1 MPVPPALPPCPS
13 CRLADQVRSVPAVYR
28 AGRSTETVRS
38 LRDDRGHT
46 ETRVVISDL
55 ARALAPAPDRHPER
69 APVVLGVL
77 ALFGTVGAFFAAE
90 AQSDQDAFVRSN
102 FPTGSALSHSSPDT
116 GTLHTL
122 SGVGLAVAIALFVT
136 AALLRV
142 NANRELAGRPQA
154 ERLWSQ
160 AWYCARCG
168 TAHFS
173 PAAGQGP
180 AAFSLREFRRR
191 VWTAGGYG
199 HLADRY

>member
-1 MPVPPALPPCPS
+1 MPVPPALQPCPS
-13 CRLADQVRSVPAVYR
+13 CRLVDQVRSVQAVYR

-38 LRDDRGHT
+38 HMDDRRHT
-46 ETRVVISDL
+46 ETRVVISEL

-90 AQSDQDAFVRSN
+90 AQSDQDAFVGSS
-102 FPTGSALSHSSPDT
+102 FSAGSALSHSSPDT
-116 GTLHTL
+116 GALYTL
-122 SGVGLAVAIALFVT
+122 SGVGLFVAIALFVT
-136 AALLRV
+136 AALLRA
-142 NANRELAGRPQA
+142 NANRELAGRSRA

-168 TAHFS
+168 TVHFS
-173 PAAGQGP
+173 PTAGQGS

-199 HLADRY
+199 HLTDRY